1 MPRVGWVALGGIL
14 AALIAAGGEARPAVA
29 ASVVVAGVLVGAATL
44 RRRRAMGL
52 AAGALLVLVRV
63 VLGTLGGG
71 EAPRPP
77 LGAAADWTAS
87 VVSIGAPAEGEQ
99 RAVLELLSPSQG
111 RAWARLPRY
120 PAVIP
125 GDRIRFRAALEPL
138 PVDGGF
144 AAYLAR
150 IGVAATVEVRA
161 LEVSSGT
168 ETGSAVERSRRAAGD
183 AAAAVLPEP
192 EAGLAAGIVIGLRD
206 RVDRSVAD
214 DLTTAG
220 LSHVV
225 AISGWNIALV
235 GALVGA
241 ALRRWS
247 RRRRTLAT
255 IAVIAG
261 YTVLAGGGASVLR
274 AALMAAVVLATRE
287 TGRPGRAAAAL
298 GVAVWALLLVD
309 PETVTDPGFALSVT
323 ATAGLLAW
331 GGPLTEALRQR
342 LPARVPAWLCESLG
356 VSLAAQAATL
366 PIVLFAFGRVSFV
379 APLANL
385 LVAPLVAPAMAV
397 GAAAVAVGGLV
408 AAGAPAALGVPV
420 AVAGRITLGGIVA
433 VGHATAALPFA
444 SLTLDEQTAPLAGLL
459 AAGALL
465 VAGTSRGRAALG
477 TLRSRDRGRRAAA
490 RRPAASR
497 EQSGHL
503 TASVVPRAALIGLA
517 ALVAAV
523 ALGAAARP
531 DGRLRLTVLDIGQG
545 DAILLEG
552 DRGSRLLVDSGP
564 DPDRLLALLD
574 ARLPPW
580 DRRIDLV
587 VLTHPHEDHA
597 AGLALLLARYRVD
610 AVAEPGMRGPGPG
623 YAAYRAALASL
634 GWVSRRLAAGDHL
647 ALDGATIDV
656 RWPPRDSV
664 PAEPPD
670 SGTGI
675 NNVSL
680 VLDVRFGA
688 RRLLLTGD
696 VEEEIDPRLIADGVA
711 DGRRLDVLKVAHH
724 GSRTSSTEAFLDALR
739 PRVAI
744 VSAGAGNP
752 YGHPTAQALDRLRA
766 AGARTYRT
774 DRDGSVTVETDG
786 HDLRVHASGGRES
799 GAAGAPQPL
808 ALFRCGAP
816 RIAGWPSPTGV
827 SPPRSSPTSGP
838 PPGISVTSRAWPRS
852 PPSWPIASQRAVS
865 GSIVAWSRRR
875 RSSTTWTGSSPPT
888 TRSASS
894 RTGTRALAG

>member
-1 MPRVGWVALGGIL
+1 MPRVGWVAIGGIL

-29 ASVVVAGVLVGAATL
+29 ASGVLAGVLVGAAAL
-44 RRRRAMGL
+44 RRRRVMGM
-52 AAGALLVLVRV
+52 AAGAMLVLVRV
-63 VLGTLGGG
+63 ALGTLGGG
-71 EAPRPP
+71 EVPPPP
-77 LGAAADWTAS
+77 LGAAADWTAT

-99 RAVLELLSPSQG
+99 RAILELLSPAPG
-111 RAWARLPRY
+111 RAWGRLPRY

-138 PVDGGF
+138 PVEGGF

-150 IGVAATVEVRA
+150 VGVAATVEVRA
-161 LEVSSGT
+161 LEVSPGT

-206 RVDRSVAD
+206 RVDRSVAA

-235 GALVGA
+235 GALVAA

-274 AALMAAVVLATRE
+274 AALMAAVVLGTRE
-287 TGRPGRAAAAL
+287 AGRPGRAAAAL

-331 GGPLTEALRQR
+331 GGSLTEALRPR
-342 LPARVPAWLCESLG
+342 LPTRVPAWLCESLG

-397 GAAAVAVGGLV
+397 GAAAVAMGGLV

-420 AVAGRITLGGIVA
+420 AIAGRITLGGIVA
-433 VGHATAALPFA
+433 VGHGTAALPFA
-444 SLTLDEQTAPLAGLL
+444 SLTLDERTAPLAGLL

-465 VAGTSRGRAALG
+465 VVGTSRGRAALG
-477 TLRSRDRGRRAAA
+477 ALRSLGTLRSGKHGRRAAA
-490 RRPAASR
+490 RPSAGPRGP
-497 EQSGHL
+497 SGHR
-503 TASVVPRAALIGLA
+503 AANVVPRAALIGLA
-517 ALVAAV
+517 AIVAAV

-564 DPDRLLALLD
+564 DPDRLLVLLD

-623 YAAYRAALASL
+623 YTAYRAALASL
-634 GWVSRRLAAGDHL
+634 GRASRRLAAGDHL
-647 ALDGATIDV
+647 ALDGATIEV
-656 RWPPRDSV
+656 RWPPRDGV

-670 SGTGI
+670 AGTGI

-688 RRLLLTGD
+688 RRLLLMGD
-696 VEEEIDPRLIADGVA
+696 VEEEIDPQLIAGGVVDA
-711 DGRRLDVLKVAHH
+711 GRLDVLKVAHH
-724 GSRTSSTEAFLDALR
+724 GSRTSSTAAFLDAVR

-752 YGHPTAQALDRLRA
+752 YGHPTAQTLERLRA

-786 HDLRVHASGGRES
+786 HDLRVRASGGRE
-799 GAAGAPQPL
+799 AATGTAPQPL

-838 PPGISVTSRAWPRS
+838 PPGISATSRAWPRS
-852 PPSWPIASQRAVS
+852 PPSWPIASRRAVS
-865 GSIVAWSRRR
+865 GSTVAWSRRR
-875 RSSTTWTGSSPPT
+875 RSSTT
-888 TRSASS
+888 
-894 RTGTRALAG
+894 

>member
-44 RRRRAMGL
+44 RRRRVMGL
-52 AAGALLVLVRV
+52 TAGALLVLVRV

-99 RAVLELLSPSQG
+99 RAVLELLSPFQG

-125 GDRIRFRAALEPL
+125 GDRIRFP
-138 PVDGGF
+138 
-144 AAYLAR
+144 
-150 IGVAATVEVRA
+150 ATVEIRA

-183 AAAAVLPEP
+183 AAATVLPEP

-397 GAAAVAVGGLV
+397 GAAAVAVGGLG
-408 AAGAPAALGVPV
+408 AGGAPAA
-420 AVAGRITLGGIVA
+420 RGGP
-433 VGHATAALPFA
+433 G
-444 SLTLDEQTAPLAGLL
+444 

-477 TLRSRDRGRRAAA
+477 ALRSRDRGWRAAA

-497 EQSGHL
+497 EQSWHL

-774 DRDGSVTVETDG
+774 DRDGSVTSETDG

-838 PPGISVTSRAWPRS
+838 PPGISVTSRAWPRL